1 MTFALRSRTVVDA
14 DHAVTLRAPELM
26 PGATVEVI
34 VLVEQAAA
42 NQTGSSFL
50 DAAKD
55 IRIDAPADYSTNFD
69 DGLYNPRLCARLRA
83 S

>member
-1 MTFALRSRTVVDA
+1 MTFALRSRTVVNE
-14 DHAVTLRAPELM
+14 DHAITLRALELT

-42 NQTGSSFL
+42 NQTGASFL

-55 IRIDAPADYSTNFD
+55 IRIDAPADYSTNFA
-69 DGLYNPRLCARLRA
+69 DGLYTNRGSA
-83 S
+83 

>member
-1 MTFALRSRTVVDA
+1 MTFAVRSHAVVNEN
-14 DHAVTLRAPELM
+14 HAVTLRALELT

-42 NQTGSSFL
+42 NQTGASFL
-50 DAAKD
+50 DTAKD

-69 DGLYNPRLCARLRA
+69 DALYVNRRDA
-83 S
+83 